1 MRVSIRLHG
10 PLCSSVRRQFGGEE
24 GLSDGFSGGEEPDD
38 GGEVG
43 PAPKTGA
50 QPAPTRGFSWYF
62 ESVACR
68 CPWYFAS
75 PFELYGRSARSVV

>member
-1 MRVSIRLHG
+1 MRTGRVDSRPVVRGDRPPSHFLKSQEASTKSILPSPSMRFRRKG
-10 PLCSSVRRQFGGEE
+10 SS
-24 GLSDGFSGGEEPDD
+24 
-38 GGEVG
+38 
-43 PAPKTGA
+43 